1 MKKNTLQILVLICC
15 YSILY
20 FLLSTSIYY
29 LSLSQNTKGITLPLF
44 GGGDDG
50 IFYYEQATQIAN
62 NLPYVYTSI
71 HAVLF
76 GWIMKILHTD
86 SVYVLRVFNYLANVG
101 LMIIA
106 LLLLKKSMMHKS
118 AYWIAATILLV
129 LLSFYPSLLLNTTL
143 SLYRDV
149 WIYLFFLWS
158 MYLFSTIFISK
169 GKYPKLLSAILLVF
183 TMFML
188 GGYRKYALLSFL
200 LGSMIY
206 LLMSLVSK
214 NEIRLKKYVLIG
226 IVGFSMFFLFFK
238 NIKFPI
244 IGLSFSEA
252 LTYRQ
257 SSLEAGGSQMGISL
271 DQSNILLF
279 YVNYLHSFISNFIG
293 PLPWQISGGS
303 TLILM
308 LTEGLVFLLIVI
320 FLFRKR
326 SLFSNLEKYFLIQ
339 SFVWF
344 LLISVSNDN
353 LGTASRLRIVGWLP
367 LLIMFA
373 KYYGEYLLFITKSR
387 DNI

>member
-1 MKKNTLQILVLICC
+1 MKKNTLQILVLICG

-71 HAVLF
+71 HAVIL
-76 GWIMKILHTD
+76 GWIMKVFHTD
-86 SVYVLRVFNYLANVG
+86 SVYVLRVFNYFANVG

-106 LLLLKKSMMHKS
+106 LLLLKKSIVNKS
-118 AYWIAATILLV
+118 AYWIAATTLLI

-149 WIYLFFLWS
+149 WIYLFFLWC
-158 MYLFSTIFISK
+158 MYLFSTIFIVK
-169 GKYPKLLSAILLVF
+169 GKYPKLLSAILLLF

-188 GGYRKYALLSFL
+188 GGYRQYALLSFL
-200 LGSMIY
+200 VGTMIY
-206 LLMSLVSK
+206 LLMSLISR
-214 NEIRLKKYVLIG
+214 NNIQLKKYVVIG

-252 LTYRQ
+252 LMYRQ
-257 SSLEAGGSQMGISL
+257 SSLEAGGSQMGIAL

-279 YVNYLHSFISNFIG
+279 YANYLHSFISNFIG

-308 LTEGLVFLLIVI
+308 LTEGFVFLLIVI
-320 FLFRKR
+320 FLIRKR
-326 SLFSNLEKYFLIQ
+326 RLFSNLEKYFLIQ

-344 LLISVSNDN
+344 LLISVTNDN

-373 KYYGEYLLFITKSR
+373 KYYGEHLWNARKIMK
-387 DNI
+387 

>member
-1 MKKNTLQILVLICC
+1 MKKNTMQIVVLISG

-20 FLLSTSIYY
+20 FISSTSIYY
-29 LSLSQNTKGITLPLF
+29 LSLSQNTNGISLSLF

-50 IFYYEQATQIAN
+50 IFYYEQATKIAN

-71 HAVLF
+71 HALIF
-76 GWIMKILHTD
+76 GWILKIFHTD
-86 SVYVLRVFNYLANVG
+86 SVYLLRVFNYLANLG
-101 LMIIA
+101 LILIS
-106 LLLLKKSMMHKS
+106 LLFLKKIMGNKS
-118 AYWIAATILLV
+118 AYWMSATILVILMA
-129 LLSFYPSLLLNTTL
+129 FYPSLLLNTTM

-149 WIYLFFLWS
+149 WIYLFFLWC
-158 MYLFSTIFISK
+158 MYLFSNIFIIK
-169 GKYPKLLSAILLVF
+169 GKYPKLLSVILLVF

-206 LLMSLVSK
+206 LLINLVCNNK
-214 NEIRLKKYVLIG
+214 IRLKKYTLIG
-226 IVGFSMFFLFFK
+226 IVGFSLFFLFFK
-238 NIKFPI
+238 NVKFPI

-252 LTYRQ
+252 LMYRQ

-279 YVNYLHSFISNFIG
+279 YANYLHSFISNFIG

-303 TLILM
+303 TLIIM

-320 FLFRKR
+320 FLIRKR
-326 SLFSNLEKYFLIQ
+326 SMFSNLEKYFLIQ
-339 SFVWF
+339 SFIWF
-344 LLISVSNDN
+344 LLIGVSNDN

-367 LLIMFA
+367 IIIIFS
-373 KYYGEYLLFITKSR
+373 KYYGEQLFIAREEK
-387 DNI
+387 IKK